1 MSKSAGPHRAAVR
14 QVVIEHDHA
23 GQRIDNF
30 LLRCLKGVPR
40 GYVYRILRSG
50 EVRVNKGRV
59 KPAYRL
65 AADDRIRIPPVRTS
79 DRMPVAAPAAL
90 CERLETS
97 ILLEDEDL
105 IALDKPSGLAVHGGS
120 GVDYGVIEILRQA
133 RPHAP
138 LLELVHRLDRGTSG
152 CLLLAKSRSM
162 LNALHRLLHDGGIDK
177 HYLALVQGR
186 WAGGAHKVTAALERL
201 PGHSRVTTG
210 THGKLAASLFTPAA
224 RFGNSSLMDVS
235 ALSGRTHQIR
245 VHAAHVGHPI
255 AGDDRYG
262 DHEFNREMRAR
273 GLRRLFLHASR
284 LEFRIPESGRRY
296 RIEAPLEPRLQQVLE
311 NLEASRAVAR
321 EL

>member
-1 MSKSAGPHRAAVR
+1 MSSPTDPQRAAVR
-14 QVVIEHDHA
+14 QVVVENDQA

-40 GYVYRILRSG
+40 SYVYRILRSG
-50 EVRVNKGRV
+50 EVRVNKGRI
-59 KPAYRL
+59 KPTYRL
-65 AADDRIRIPPVRTS
+65 AADDRIRIPPVRSGNRT
-79 DRMPVAAPAAL
+79 PVAAPAAL
-90 CERLETS
+90 CERLETA

-105 IALDKPSGLAVHGGS
+105 IALDKPSGLAVHGGG

-138 LLELVHRLDRGTSG
+138 QLELVHRLDRGTSG

-186 WAGGAHKVTAALERL
+186 WAGGARRVTAALERL
-201 PGHSRVTTG
+201 PEHSRVTTDA
-210 THGKLAASLFTPAA
+210 HGKHAVSLFMPVA

-245 VHAAHVGHPI
+245 VHAAHLGQPI

-262 DHEFNREMRAR
+262 DHGFNREMRAR

-284 LEFRIPESGRRY
+284 LDFRIPNSGKRY
-296 RIEAPLEPRLQQVLE
+296 SIEAPLEPRLQQVVE
-311 NLEASRAVAR
+311 NLAGC
-321 EL
+321 